1 MTTVFFVSQGASD
14 YNAHGLW
21 IVYLSIKYVSRHTEL
36 QDTLSDTSVRDK
48 SLSQTDFNNCTHSNN
63 RTIELV

>member
-1 MTTVFFVSQGASD
+1 MHTVYELSIYQLNMSQG
-14 YNAHGLW
+14 
-21 IVYLSIKYVSRHTEL
+21 TEL